1 MRLSREALRICDVLR
16 ELRPASAATA
26 LAAVVLA
33 APTASSDGPRDVGS
47 VFFVAKSENRNQ
59 VHYGIHVDASCAPVG
74 AAPVFAYW
82 RMIEHGPLATE
93 PLLSREIPAYGLAE
107 QRILDRGD
115 AAGRVTVRL
124 RALEDRAIEITTA
137 SRGGVCEAEP
147 PPSST
152 EPLPRCPTCTRSCA
166 GPSAWITCS
175 CRAARSRMGAS
186 CGSVCHAEADE
197 DRSPGERLAIYRS
210 AWDVA

>member
-137 SRGGVCEAEP
+137 SRGGVCDAAATTVIDGAP
-147 PPSST
+147 AALSNVYAKLRWPFGVDYLLVSG
-152 EPLPRCPTCTRSCA
+152 RSLSD
-166 GPSAWITCS
+166 G
-175 CRAARSRMGAS
+175 RVVRERVSR
-186 CGSVCHAEADE
+186 
-197 DRSPGERLAIYRS
+197 
-210 AWDVA
+210 